1 MNTRREVLAV
11 YVRIIVP
18 STQLYWRHSRSKRVI
33 GGLNPLLD
41 SFTCICFSFVVS
53 ERPPEIAAVF
63 WFYEKRIEVPWRV
76 QENNRIFRAM
86 KISIAP
92 NRFQKLSFLILI
104 IRFSAPPC
112 ICFSFVVSERPPVI
126 AAVFW
131 FYEKRI
137 EAPWRVQENNRIVRA
152 MKISIAPNCF
162 QYLSFL
168 ILIIRSFIC
177 HPYEILKTNLHLIV
191 PHFIRKIR
199 LSLHRKLTDMLL
211 ALNVPLQILF
221 LPS

>member
-1 MNTRREVLAV
+1 
-11 YVRIIVP
+11 
-18 STQLYWRHSRSKRVI
+18 
-33 GGLNPLLD
+33 
-41 SFTCICFSFVVS
+41 
-53 ERPPEIAAVF
+53 
-63 WFYEKRIEVPWRV
+63 
-76 QENNRIFRAM
+76 M

-92 NRFQKLSFLILI
+92 NRFQYLSFLILI

-126 AAVFW
+126 AAVFLVLW
-131 FYEKRI
+131 KKDRS
-137 EAPWRVQENNRIVRA
+137 PWRVQENNRIVRA

-177 HPYEILKTNLHLIV
+177 HPYEILKPNLHLIV

-221 LPS
+221 LPSWESLSN